1 MYSKYSKHSGSYNID
16 LLWLQVYNLKYATFE
31 ITFYHGGALIASLGP
46 LVLVLSDPSTLLF
59 P

>member
-16 LLWLQVYNLKYATFE
+16 LLWLQVHNLKYATFE
-31 ITFYHGGALIASLGP
+31 ITFVHGALIASLGP